1 MAGSQRL
8 AGAFGLKHFL
18 LFQRADAAGD
28 DEARRRVSPAGSA
41 SIDNADEVR
50 MDALEFSNR

>member
-28 DEARRRVSPAGSA
+28 DEARCRVSPVGSA

-50 MDALEFSNR
+50 VDALEAS